1 LIYRFSAI
9 PVNIPPGFFLKI
21 DKLILKLTRKFKKS
35 TIKSYKLER
44 KSWRTPSFQLQK
56 LLQNYSS
63 QDSVVLA

>member
-1 LIYRFSAI
+1 MIYRFSAI

-21 DKLILKLTRKFKKS
+21 DKLILKLTRKLKKS
-35 TIKSYKLER
+35 TIKSYNLER

-63 QDSVVLA
+63 QDRVVLA